1 MSVDFIELA
10 LPSRILSQN
19 QNRTHK
25 IQSVV
30 SNELLE
36 YVFENDF
43 EIHHSSQEGKYGIIL
58 HATDKKTGKEVVLK
72 NMKRYVKNEILRSDI
87 IKEISFLQLLNKYP
101 QTMAV
106 AFYGV
111 AFSEDGEDLYLVLES
126 LEKSLWDIKSNISS
140 QQIKIILYEI
150 INAFYFIHGL
160 GIIHNDIKL
169 GNLMIKNNHIRI
181 IDFGIS
187 EFLGVGPALELISD
201 YMCTEQTKAPD
212 SKDQLKYG
220 FIPTN
225 RKSYVSDM
233 FSIGCSIIH
242 LATKEIRKKIIVK
255 NDIIYLVDGDR
266 DVDIS
271 GVLQNDE
278 MFGEEGYDLLL
289 KIMNPDTHLRWCAI
303 QALSH
308 SYFADILSIDRE
320 IILDGGGL
328 EQFYEEQV
336 QYSLEEFSKQ
346 QMEICFLEI
355 QHQTYID
362 DKIPLFTCDERM
374 INSYFTIMDWIF
386 SIFFK
391 TPIITGFDSL
401 INNICLMNG
410 SFKRIYN
417 RHNRPSFEL
426 QMLGI
431 LPNHISRSIFN
442 DSELDLNTYSEIS
455 ADAFDTSQAVNFIL
469 NDLMRSNNFKLPIYP
484 ISVHI
489 QYIYLHLKYVLK
501 EARIQSEEIL
511 KIIFINICLHLIYW
525 LIQPEPFRDSDLT
538 IWEMIIF
545 CTNRTLS
552 LVLKVDLYELNQKP
566 MLYFLTLD
574 DNKCQ
579 EINKYFETTLKQFF
593 PEKFRNLNAIFNELR
608 TN

>member
-1 MSVDFIELA
+1 MSAHSAEEA

-30 SNELLE
+30 ATEIKDYVLE
-36 YVFENDF
+36 KDF
-43 EIHHSSQEGKYGIIL
+43 KIDNFFFRGGKYGEIL
-58 HATDKKTGKEVVLK
+58 YATEKKTGNKVVLK
-72 NMKRYVKNEILRSDI
+72 KMKRYVKNELIRSDI
-87 IKEISFLQLLNKYP
+87 IKEIAFLQLLNKYP
-101 QTMAV
+101 QTMTV
-106 AFYGV
+106 TFYGV
-111 AFSEDGEDLYLVLES
+111 ALSENGEDLYLVLER
-126 LEKSLWDIKSNISS
+126 LEKSLWDIKTDISK
-140 QQIKIILYEI
+140 QQIKIILYQI

-187 EFLGVGPALELISD
+187 SFLGVGPAVDLISD

-212 SKDQLKYG
+212 SEDQLKYG

-242 LATKEIRKKIIVK
+242 LATKEKTKKVIVVNNK
-255 NDIIYLVDGDR
+255 IYLVD
-266 DVDIS
+266 
-271 GVLQNDE
+271 LNDTADSLLVNKE
-278 MFGEEGYDLLL
+278 MFGADGYDLLL

-308 SYFADILSIDRE
+308 PYFADILSIDRE
-320 IILDGGGL
+320 IILYGGGL
-328 EQFYEEQV
+328 EQFYDEQV
-336 QYSLEEFSKQ
+336 QYSLEEFSKH

-362 DKIPLFTCDERM
+362 DKIPLFNCEERM
-374 INSYFTIMDWIF
+374 INSYFTIMDWILSVF
-386 SIFFK
+386 LK

-410 SFKRIYN
+410 SFKRIFNKYG
-417 RHNRPSFEL
+417 PSKEL

-431 LPNHISRSIFN
+431 LPNHISRCIFN
-442 DSELDLNTYSEIS
+442 DSELGLITYGQVSGDL
-455 ADAFDTSQAVNFIL
+455 FDTPQAVDFIL
-469 NDLMRSNNFKLPIYP
+469 NELMRTNNFKLPIYP

-489 QYIYLHLKYVLK
+489 QYIYLNLKYVLK
-501 EARIQSEEIL
+501 DARIQSEEIL
-511 KIIFINICLHLIYW
+511 QMIFINICLHLIYW
-525 LIQPEPFRDSDLT
+525 LIQPEPFIDNDLT

-545 CTNRTLS
+545 CTIRTLS

-574 DNKCQ
+574 DKKCR
-579 EINKYFETTLKQFF
+579 EINKYFETRLKLFF
-593 PEKFRNLNAIFNELR
+593 PQKFRYLNAIFDDLKAN
-608 TN
+608 

>member
-1 MSVDFIELA
+1 MSLDFKEET

-19 QNRTHK
+19 QNRKHK
-25 IQSVV
+25 IHSVV
-30 SNELLE
+30 TTELLE

-43 EIHHSSQEGKYGIIL
+43 EIDDSLQEGKYGIIL
-58 HATDKKTGKEVVLK
+58 HGIDKKTGKDVVLK
-72 NMKRYVKNEILRSDI
+72 KMKRYVKNEIIRSDI
-87 IKEISFLQLLNKYP
+87 IKEIAFLQLLNKYP

-106 AFYGV
+106 TFYGV
-111 AFSEDGEDLYLVLES
+111 AFTEDYEDMYLVLES
-126 LEKSLWDIKSNISS
+126 LEKSLWDIKSNISP
-140 QQIKIILYEI
+140 QQIKIILYQI

-169 GNLMIKNNHIRI
+169 GNVMIKNNHIRI

-187 EFLGVGPALELISD
+187 EFLSVGPAAELISD

-212 SKDQLKYG
+212 SIDQLNYG
-220 FIPTN
+220 YIPTN

-242 LATKEIRKKIIVK
+242 LVTKEKTKKVIVVNNK
-255 NDIIYLVDGDR
+255 IYLEEKDSTEKSLLVNK
-266 DVDIS
+266 
-271 GVLQNDE
+271 Q
-278 MFGEEGYDLLL
+278 MFDPDCYDLLL

-308 SYFADILSIDRE
+308 PYFADILSIDRE

-328 EQFYEEQV
+328 ELFYEEQV
-336 QYSLEEFSKQ
+336 QYNLEEFSKQ

-362 DKIPLFTCDERM
+362 DKIPLFTCDEHM

-401 INNICLMNG
+401 INNICLMQG
-410 SFKRIYN
+410 SFKRIFN
-417 RHNRPSFEL
+417 RHNRPSTEL

-431 LPNHISRSIFN
+431 LPTHISRCIFN
-442 DSELDLNTYSEIS
+442 HSELDLNTYSEIS
-455 ADAFDTSQAVNFIL
+455 GNSFDTPQAVNFIL
-469 NDLMRSNNFKLPIYP
+469 NDLMRTNNFKLPIYP

-489 QYIYLHLKYVLK
+489 QYIFLNLKYVLK
-501 EARIQSEEIL
+501 DARIQTEEIL

-525 LIQPEPFRDSDLT
+525 LIQPEPFQCSDLT

-552 LVLKVDLYELNQKP
+552 LILRINLYELNQKP

-574 DNKCQ
+574 DNKCI
-579 EINKYFETTLKQFF
+579 EINKYYETRLKLFF
-593 PEKFRNLNAIFNELR
+593 PEKFKYLNAIFDDLR
-608 TN
+608 TK